1 VLGEISDAVAGE
13 FRRHR
18 YLLEE
23 GGLYDDERAA
33 YARVLSGGA
42 GPKDLSSSLLFLT
55 ELLHRRHGRKA
66 VVLIDEYDAPI
77 THALAHGF
85 YREAV
90 NFMRGFLT
98 NALKDNVHL
107 EKGVL
112 TGVQRVSKESIFS
125 GLNNVKVN
133 TPLNQGSDE
142 RFGFTQAEVE
152 ALASYLGHPESVPV
166 LKEWYDGYRF
176 GRADI
181 YNPWSVLSFF
191 SEGRVAQ
198 PYWTNTSGNSILGE
212 ALSNPDDDVRAK
224 MVDLLEPGA
233 TVDAPVDP
241 NVAYG
246 ELDRRPGGVW
256 SVLYMGGYLTTE
268 DTEYP
273 GYVTRA
279 RPLRVPN
286 REVLMAYRD
295 EVAGRAVAAAGASNR
310 DRLCRALEGGDEA
323 AVVETLDEIA
333 RNSASVYDLT
343 CEGDWHMLVL
353 GLLIDMPGYASVRS
367 NREAGYGRFDVQALP
382 KEASAAT
389 PVLTLEF
396 KFNKEAGEN
405 ALAGLTRDALGQIE
419 SRAYDAEYPGAPRV
433 RWGIACAGKRVAAAC
448 KRPGAPTC

>member
-1 VLGEISDAVAGE
+1 VRP
-13 FRRHR
+13 F
-18 YLLEE
+18 
-23 GGLYDDERAA
+23 
-33 YARVLSGGA
+33 LSG
-42 GPKDLSSSLLFLT
+42 
-55 ELLHRRHGRKA
+55 
-66 VVLIDEYDAPI
+66 
-77 THALAHGF
+77 
-85 YREAV
+85 
-90 NFMRGFLT
+90 
-98 NALKDNVHL
+98 ALKSNPHL

-125 GLNNVKVN
+125 GLNNVDVN
-133 TPLNQGSDE
+133 TPLNQTADE

-152 ALASYLGHPESVPV
+152 ALAGYLGHPESVSA

-176 GRADI
+176 GDTDI

-191 SEGRVAQ
+191 AKGLVAQ

-246 ELDRRPGGVW
+246 ELSSRPGGVW

-286 REVLMAYRD
+286 REVLRAYRD

-310 DRLCRALEGGDEA
+310 DRLCRALEEGDERG
-323 AVVETLDEIA
+323 VVETLDEIA

-353 GLLIDMPGYASVRS
+353 GLLIDMAGYASVRS

-382 KEASAAT
+382 KEASART

-396 KFNKEAGEN
+396 KFEKDAGED
-405 ALAGLTRDALGQIE
+405 ALAKLTREALAQVD
-419 SRAYDAEYPGAPRV
+419 SRAYDAAYASSPRV
-433 RWGIACAGKRVAAAC
+433 RWGVACAGKHVAAAC
-448 KRPGAPTC
+448 ERLGF